1 MVDRRSDQGVT
12 VFILIGVRGRSPTF
26 NALDQRDSNS
36 IVVVELAT
44 FFDGD
49 ATAVDG
55 DLVGVGFICNE
66 GISFDANIILDGRN
80 TSRSPVVGNT
90 PVAFGGESLQGVG
103 GEGDIVAV
111 FITAVGLH
119 LSIDMT
125 QPKAST
131 ANVQGHVTL
140 LLSLHGNT

>member
-12 VFILIGVRGRSPTF
+12 VFILIGVCGRSPTS

-49 ATAVDG
+49 ATAIDG
-55 DLVGVGFICNE
+55 DLVGSGDVGDE

-80 TSRSPVVGNT
+80 TSRSPVVGNA

-103 GEGDIVAV
+103 GEAV
-111 FITAVGLH
+111 VL
-119 LSIDMT
+119 
-125 QPKAST
+125 
-131 ANVQGHVTL
+131 VTL
-140 LLSLHGNT
+140 SL